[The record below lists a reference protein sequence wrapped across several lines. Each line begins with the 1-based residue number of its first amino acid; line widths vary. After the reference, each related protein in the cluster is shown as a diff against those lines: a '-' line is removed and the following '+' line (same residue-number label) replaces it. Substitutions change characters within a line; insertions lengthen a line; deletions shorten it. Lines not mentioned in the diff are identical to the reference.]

1 MIQDARE
8 LGKSKS
14 ADDSL
19 LKIEVAQMGED
30 PLAPP
35 GSLRE
40 AARVTRTFPSAGVVG
55 A

>member
-14 ADDSL
+14 AGDSL
-19 LKIEVAQMGED
+19 LKIKVAQMGED

-35 GSLRE
+35 GSLGE
-40 AARVTRTFPSAGVVG
+40 AARVTRTFPSAGG
-55 A
+55 